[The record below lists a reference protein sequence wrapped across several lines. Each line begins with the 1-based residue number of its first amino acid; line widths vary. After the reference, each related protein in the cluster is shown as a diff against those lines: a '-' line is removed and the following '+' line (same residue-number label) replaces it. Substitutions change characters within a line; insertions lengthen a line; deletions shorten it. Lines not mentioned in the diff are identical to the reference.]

1 MGTSNRKVPGI
12 EKARRFNSRLEV
24 LKDLKREKRE
34 FSEGRCFLEREGDA
48 SKEGD
53 AIFMLM
59 LTG

>member
-1 MGTSNRKVPGI
+1 MPGI